1 MPLAKGAA
9 VVVLSLA
16 LHHAHASQSARTDAA
31 GRLLVCDPAVA
42 AGARLLDSQTA
53 AERCLHPF
61 TVIPEQP

>member
-16 LHHAHASQSARTDAA
+16 LHHAHASQSARTDAS
-31 GRLLVCDPAVA
+31 GRPLVCDPVVA
-42 AGARLLDSQTA
+42 AEARPLDSRA
-53 AERCLHPF
+53 AEERCPHPF